1 MHPNAP
7 SFAFLGALTETIDQ
21 VVFAFGTETPRV
33 LYLNPAFEAVFAQK
47 RETLDPGSLL
57 GSVHAEDQ
65 EYVSEAYQDLLA
77 GHARQRMEFRV
88 LLPDGSERW
97 LRVKSLLIE
106 ENGTRAIA
114 GLAEDITE
122 SKHSSAVEL
131 KYCHKKN
138 AIIQMLSHELAGPL
152 GTIQA
157 LSSLLANR
165 VKGYRDESLT
175 NVVGVITETSRDGL
189 RLIRDFLRQEF
200 LESSGTALVKSR
212 VNLTERLGH
221 IIEQYQ
227 IAGQNTARRF
237 CLSSSSPSVYADVDE
252 IKFFQ
257 VITNLVSNAIKF
269 TPDDGTISICV
280 DERAAPGKV
289 RITIRDNGIGIP
301 RQYHTALFD
310 KFTKAGRPGLR
321 QEPTTGLGLSIVKTI
336 IEWHRGSIWFESE
349 ENEGTAFHV
358 EVPKA

>member
-1 MHPNAP
+1 MQPNAP
-7 SFAFLGALTETIDQ
+7 SFAFLGALTETLDQ
-21 VVFAFGTETPRV
+21 VVFAFGTDTPRV
-33 LYLNPAFEAVFAQK
+33 LYLNPAFEAVFGQK
-47 RETLDPGSLL
+47 RETLDPCSLP
-57 GSVHAEDQ
+57 GRVHAEDR

-97 LRVKSLLIE
+97 LRVKPLLIE

-122 SKHSSAVEL
+122 FRHSSAVEL

-152 GTIQA
+152 GTIQSLSA
-157 LSSLLANR
+157 LVASR
-165 VKGYRDESLT
+165 VKAYRDETLS
-175 NVVGVITETSRDGL
+175 NAVGVITATSRDSL
-189 RLIRDFLRQEF
+189 RLIRDFLKQEF
-200 LESSGTALVKSR
+200 LESSGTSLLKSR
-212 VNLTERLGH
+212 VNLTERLGQ

-227 IAGQNTARRF
+227 VSGLNAAKRF
-237 CLSSSSPSVYADVDE
+237 SLSSSSPSVYADVDE
-252 IKFFQ
+252 VKFFQ

-269 TPDDGTISICV
+269 TPDDGTISIRV
-280 DERAAPGKV
+280 DDQAAPGKV

-301 RQYHTALFD
+301 RQYHAALFD
-310 KFTKAGRPGLR
+310 QFTQAGRPGLR

-336 IEWHRGSIWFESE
+336 IAWHGGRVWFESE
-349 ENEGTAFHV
+349 EDEGAAFYV